1 MKRLRE
7 KKITELT
14 DQYYKASK
22 QDYDRM
28 VGDKNQF
35 VNELMFL
42 EWKLASSKL
51 RRLQNEEGQMRKVI
65 EELRQKISK
74 EEEPKER

>member
-22 QDYDRM
+22 QEYDRM

>member
-22 QDYDRM
+22 QEYDRM

-35 VNELMFL
+35 VNELMLL

-65 EELRQKISK
+65 EELR
-74 EEEPKER
+74 

>member
-22 QDYDRM
+22 QEYDRM

-35 VNELMFL
+35 VNELMLL

>member
-65 EELRQKISK
+65 EELR
-74 EEEPKER
+74 

>member
-35 VNELMFL
+35 VNELMLL

-74 EEEPKER
+74 EEEPKEK

>member
-74 EEEPKER
+74 EEEPKEK

>member
-35 VNELMFL
+35 VNELMLL

-65 EELRQKISK
+65 EELR
-74 EEEPKER
+74 

>member
-35 VNELMFL
+35 VNELMLL
-42 EWKLASSKL
+42 EWKLA
-51 RRLQNEEGQMRKVI
+51 
-65 EELRQKISK
+65 
-74 EEEPKER
+74 